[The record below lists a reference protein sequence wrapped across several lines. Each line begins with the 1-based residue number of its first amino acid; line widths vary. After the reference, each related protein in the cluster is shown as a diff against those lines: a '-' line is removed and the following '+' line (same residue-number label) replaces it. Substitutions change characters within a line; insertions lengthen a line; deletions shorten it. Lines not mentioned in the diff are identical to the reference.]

1 MSQVSA
7 VTTHV
12 LDTAK
17 GIPAVGVAVRLER
30 AGGSGGGGDGGVDG
44 GGGGEIARGRT
55 DEDGRVRSLGP
66 AELPDGTYRLVFE
79 TGAYLAG
86 QGQRAIFFPE
96 VAITFVLD
104 GAAAH
109 CHVPLLLSPF
119 AYSTYRGS

>member
-17 GIPAVGVAVRLER
+17 GIPAVGIAVRLER
-30 AGGSGGGGDGGVDG
+30 AGGA
-44 GGGGEIARGRT
+44 GEIARGRT
-55 DEDGRVRSLGP
+55 DQDGRVRDLGP
-66 AELPDGTYRLVFE
+66 AKLPEGTYRLVFE

-96 VAITFVLD
+96 VAITFALD
-104 GAAAH
+104 GAGAH